1 MNQLNQIGDELG
13 LLLIPTSV
21 QQIAYTTY
29 KCTPTKFFN
38 MPSFWKLCK
47 VLYTN
52 KICFHFLSITLTLIS
67 SMVENVLF
75 FVYLNTMI
83 NCSTVSTILIK
94 FINIFYDFLLNY
106 NFCFFE
112 HANELF
118 TYKCHGS
125 IHSFVCLL
133 NAYAYADLSKL
144 AKYSKSSFSTDWNEV
159 HFLAI
164 IFLWYFRYN

>member
-38 MPSFWKLCK
+38 MPRFWKLCK

-75 FVYLNTMI
+75 FCL
-83 NCSTVSTILIK
+83 SQ
-94 FINIFYDFLLNY
+94 Y
-106 NFCFFE
+106 N
-112 HANELF
+112 
-118 TYKCHGS
+118 
-125 IHSFVCLL
+125 
-133 NAYAYADLSKL
+133 D
-144 AKYSKSSFSTDWNEV
+144 
-159 HFLAI
+159 
-164 IFLWYFRYN
+164 